1 MKMNKHQAEQYRTM
15 IEIAAESLS
24 DEQALKVPMLFKHWQ
39 EEQTYE
45 VGERIYYNEVLYT
58 VLQAHTSQASWTPD
72 AAPSLFA
79 QVLIPDTNIIYD
91 WVMPSSTNPYMK
103 GDKVKHNGSNW
114 ESEVDN
120 NVWEPGIYGWR
131 QI

>member
-1 MKMNKHQAEQYRTM
+1 MNKHQAKQYRAI

-79 QVLIPDTNIIYD
+79 QVLIPDTNTIYD
-91 WVMPSSTNPYMK
+91 WIMPSSTNPYMK
-103 GDKVKHNGSNW
+103 GDKVKHNGFNW

-120 NVWEPGIYGWR
+120 NVWEPGVYGWR

>member
-1 MKMNKHQAEQYRTM
+1 MNKHQAKQYRAM

-24 DEQALKVPMLFKHWQ
+24 DEQALKAPMLFKHWQ

-79 QVLIPDTNIIYD
+79 QVLIPDTNTIYD

-120 NVWEPGIYGWR
+120 NVWEPGVYGWR